1 LVGLFRK
8 KDNPVQEDQ
17 TESNQNE
24 PIIEDSKLS
33 NHSEEKLKIEEMKE
47 SEISSRN
54 DQI

>member
-1 LVGLFRK
+1 MVGLFRN
-8 KDNPVQEDQ
+8 KDIPVQENP
-17 TESNQNE
+17 TENNQNE
-24 PIIEDSKLS
+24 PISEDSKLS